1 MTAPA
6 AGAGGPRALLRRLRE
21 VMAASASPQQR
32 LDEVVTIIAGNL
44 VAEVCS
50 VYLMRAGQLLELFA
64 TEGLNRDAVHR
75 TRLRVGEGLI
85 GRIAAQAR
93 LLNLSDAQS
102 HPDFAYRPETGEEVY
117 HSLLGVPILRGGRVV
132 GVLAVQNRTR
142 RHYDEEEVEAL
153 QTIAMVL
160 AELVGSDQLI
170 GRDELHELGGN
181 ATLARRIDGVKLVNG
196 LAIGAAV
203 LHQPQVVVSHVVA
216 EDAEEERRRLHDA
229 VAALRDAVD
238 EMLEAHGAAGGGEH
252 LDILEAYRMFA
263 DDRGWL
269 ARINEAIGT
278 GLTAE
283 AAVQRVHE
291 ETRARMAQVADP
303 YIRERLLDLED
314 LESRLLSHLT
324 GRASRLPDAELPD
337 AFVLVARSLG
347 PAELLDYPR
356 AKLRGVVLEEGSRTS
371 HASIVA
377 RALDIPLVGRAQGA
391 LTEIDEGDTVI
402 VDGEEGHVYVRPT
415 EDVRNAFEEN
425 VEARARRRAVYA
437 TMRDKP
443 PVSMDGVR
451 VTLCVNAGLP
461 MEQIDLDAI
470 GADGVGLYR
479 TELPFL
485 IDSSVPDVAT
495 QTELYRRVLD
505 QAGERPVVFRTLDIG
520 GDKALPHID
529 MPSEE
534 NPALG
539 WRSLR
544 LALDR
549 PALMR
554 RQIRALLRAAG
565 GRRLNVM
572 FPMVAEVAEFDAA
585 RALFDLERGREEAR
599 GAQPPGEVRLGAMLE
614 VPALAWQ
621 LPALLERVDF
631 VSVGSNDLM
640 QFMFAS
646 DRGNPMLAD
655 RYDPLSPS
663 ILTFLRDLVGR
674 CAAAAV
680 ELGVCGEMAGRPLEA
695 MALVGL
701 GMRNLSM
708 PPVAVGP
715 VKTMI
720 RSLAVK
726 PLGDYLETLYHLPD
740 HSLRD
745 RLFGY
750 AKDHHV
756 FL

>member
-1 MTAPA
+1 MTASA

-21 VMAASASPQQR
+21 AMAASASPQQR

-170 GRDELHELGGN
+170 GRDELHQLGGN
-181 ATLARRIDGVKLVNG
+181 ATLARRINGVKLVNG

-203 LHQPQVVVSHVVA
+203 LHQPQVVVGHVVA

-229 VAALRDAVD
+229 LAALRDAVD

-252 LDILEAYRMFA
+252 LDILETYRMFA

-291 ETRARMAQVADP
+291 DTRARMAQVADP

-324 GRASRLPDAELPD
+324 GRPSRLPDAELPD

-347 PAELLDYPR
+347 PAELLDYPP

-371 HASIVA
+371 HAAIVA

-391 LTEIDEGDTVI
+391 LAEIDEGDTVI

-425 VEARARRRAVYA
+425 LEARARRRAVYA

-443 PVSMDGVR
+443 PVSTDGVR

-461 MEQIDLDAI
+461 MELIDLDAI

-631 VSVGSNDLM
+631 VSVGSNDLI

-674 CAAAAV
+674 CAAAGV
-680 ELGVCGEMAGRPLEA
+680 ELSVCGEMAGRPLEA